1 MVKNVIFDYMGVLA
15 DVDYKK
21 LLSKISLNEKFKAI
35 RIITALKLHPTFK
48 YSFDQYQLGALNKND
63 LYEIAHKIYP
73 KSAEIIPTLLNLLP
87 NCLKENEA
95 VVSLAKKLHNDGY
108 KIILISNS
116 IPEMQEKI
124 QNSSLV
130 EFFDGFVMSHLVGMM
145 KPDKNIFD
153 FACKTYEI
161 DPKETIFID
170 DTPEN
175 LIGAK
180 NAKLETM
187 HCKKPNILATE
198 LTDFIYNRNQP
209 ESN

>member
-21 LLSKISLNEKFKAI
+21 LLAKISLKDKFKAI
-35 RIITALKLHPTFK
+35 RIISALKFHPTFK
-48 YSFDQYQLGALNKND
+48 ESFDKYQLGTLTKND
-63 LYEIAHKIYP
+63 LYEIAHEIYP
-73 KSAEIIPTLLNLLP
+73 KSAEVIPTLLSLLP
-87 NCLKENEA
+87 VCLKENESVLA
-95 VVSLAKKLHNDGY
+95 LAKKLHDDGF
-108 KIILISNS
+108 KIILLSNS

-124 QNSSLV
+124 QNSTLV

-153 FACKTYEI
+153 FACKTYKI

-180 NAKLETM
+180 DAKLETM
-187 HCKKPNILATE
+187 HCKKPKVLANQ
-198 LTDFIYNRNQP
+198 LGNLIYNASQP